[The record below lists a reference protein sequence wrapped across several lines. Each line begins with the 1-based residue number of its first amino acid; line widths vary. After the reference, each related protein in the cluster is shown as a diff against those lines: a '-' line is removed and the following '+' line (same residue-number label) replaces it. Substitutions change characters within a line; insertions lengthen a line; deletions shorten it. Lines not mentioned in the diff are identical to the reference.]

1 MAVAVMEVREM
12 RMAVCRRIVPMR
24 MCMLLFFCASRVVMP
39 VMRVMAVAMIVLQ
52 RFVPVPVRVH
62 FKNMEQHA

>member
-12 RMAVCRRIVPMR
+12 RMAVRRRIVPMR
-24 MCMLLFFCASRVVMP
+24 MCMLLFFGSCRVAMP
-39 VMRVMAVAMIVLQ
+39 VMRIMAVAMIVLQ
-52 RFVPVPVRVH
+52 RFVPVPVRMH